1 MGKTGLSEKK
11 DLPIL
16 FRNYPELKQK
26 IAWHSLGTFPTPVHT
41 LRRLGYQNLWIKRDD
56 RSSPV
61 YGGNKVRKLEFIL
74 ADARKRN
81 ARHLITFG
89 GIGTNHGLA
98 TAIFC
103 ERLGITCTLLLFH
116 QPVTEH
122 VKQNL
127 LLFKKYQAATIYKK
141 TRWRTVLSY
150 YLLHRIR
157 HPGACYVFA
166 GGSNSVG
173 TIGYVNAAF
182 ELKEQIDNGEIP
194 EPAVVFCPLGSGGTL
209 AGLSLGFALTGLRTR
224 AVGVRV
230 SESHLGPFQV
240 CTENTVEKLMH
251 NTYTYLKKKCRR
263 MGDVAIK
270 KPSITDDYFGGG
282 YGVPTQ
288 AGYKASRL
296 MKKAEDLTLDST
308 YTAKT
313 FAAAYDYC
321 REKSRDSE
329 PILYWHTYNSV
340 DLSAQANSV
349 DYRKLPKTLRVFIDE
364 IIRPGCTLNAQSED
378 SALQISRIF

>member
-1 MGKTGLSEKK
+1 MDKTGLSEKQ

-16 FRNYPELKQK
+16 FRHYPELKQK
-26 IAWHSLGTFPTPVHT
+26 IAWLSLGNFPTPVHT
-41 LRRLGYQNLWIKRDD
+41 LRRLGYENLWIKRDD
-56 RSSPV
+56 CTSPL

-103 ERLGITCTLLLFH
+103 ERLGMACTLLLFR
-116 QPVTEH
+116 QPVTAY

-127 LLFKKYQAATIYKK
+127 LLFKKYHAVPIYKK

-150 YLLHRIR
+150 YLLQRIR

-166 GGSNSVG
+166 GGSNVVG
-173 TIGYVNAAF
+173 TIGYVNAAY
-182 ELKEQIDNGEIP
+182 ELKEQIDTGKIP

-209 AGLSLGFALTGLRTR
+209 AGLSLGFALTGLQTR
-224 AVGVRV
+224 AIGVRV
-230 SESHLGPFQV
+230 SDSRLGPFKA
-240 CTENTVEKLMH
+240 CTESTVEKLMH
-251 NTYTYLKKKCRR
+251 QTYIYLNKRCRR
-263 MGDVAIK
+263 LGDVVIR
-270 KPSITDDYFGGG
+270 KPSIVDDYFGGG

-288 AGYKASRL
+288 AGHAAGLL
-296 MKKAEDLTLDST
+296 MKKTEDVSLDPT

-321 REKSRDSE
+321 REKSKDSE

-340 DLSAQANSV
+340 DLSAKANGV
-349 DYRKLPKTLRVFIDE
+349 DYRKLPKKLQVFIEEVSDT
-364 IIRPGCTLNAQSED
+364 RWA
-378 SALQISRIF
+378 